1 MADKNGNPQQ
11 CRDAQFSDKPMA
23 NPGVCPFKG
32 PDIAIVPMR
41 YALDRSRYD
50 VDPSQLTP
58 LSAEGK
64 WKCPPKLQSRG
75 YTLRQL
81 RDGFVYVYDE
91 TEEVLHEY
99 RFQAHDASLTRIVW
113 GDAASLPDIRSA
125 EGESRTHLL
134 YPRTHK
140 LRMAFSPYQW
150 TWRMCQLMSA
160 SGVKR
165 ASWLRELDLRD
176 YSRHMSAWHTLPLT
190 RLSKRVVADVD
201 PHPINHDG
209 RFADSAHPPKADDE
223 GKYPS
228 VSLAADVVWTGSV
241 DDTSS
246 SVLIAL
252 DDPLAML
259 EDLGMQLATDQAALH
274 EFQLEHEH
282 ALNIA
287 GVVERLCGA
296 AGDNS
301 LLPASVLNDEAKA
314 RQYIRDVEVYFEQL
328 QAEDDATEGQD
339 TLTYGLAERP
349 SQSLG
354 EDIKREYGSL
364 PDPALRKS
372 WQDRSKWR
380 REVDLEAARD
390 YTDVQQAQL
399 KILRGRVVETQQDIK
414 ALGEY
419 IGTDPIRLFI
429 DTTHST
435 SLLCLLNVVSDLLCN
450 LSQDIGFSHW
460 LQKEEEKSK
469 TLFGQIRFGFS
480 QPIKD
485 AITNEANRVMQG
497 VSDVTA
503 LVGRAGELNG
513 FLTHDALAEKPW
525 IKALSEPAQMTL
537 NALVQLAKDAGKA
550 TLENIQL
557 AFFPVDSRLAGGAVN
572 QNAALMLRNLLMG
585 HVLLNHP
592 EKLQINEDF
601 AKHHAA
607 WKTDLNKGRD
617 LYKTAQSRWLY
628 QANTYDRRVTAKL
641 MQDIQKEL
649 KLHLIK
655 EPLLFDYRSQ
665 RYGQV
670 MQNKIATSFA
680 AFGQLTKEWSQQA
693 KAWSAEQ
700 GINAGAITWGIAAV
714 NLLNTFVTYET
725 ASRDGELNKKD
736 WAKVASAAAY
746 TANALMAV
754 FVETGWGAMKD
765 LGALDEKGKYKKITQ
780 KSAAQWLRL
789 GRPEFGRVIKGFGP
803 RLVGLGG
810 FAVVAASLE
819 LWDVLDDIQAA
830 TGLNRAVLQVKG
842 VAVTGMIGLGV
853 AYSFSGFWA
862 VAGQGKYAAYLMSPW
877 FLATTVII
885 GLVYLFATYALNYL
899 KQDMV
904 GKWLHKCSWSKS
916 IEVRFDSEQEEVYAF
931 REIQLSPALFVKAT
945 TEMSLTNAGDLG
957 FRMEEIH
964 TGAWLQLRIPA
975 ALRGT
980 MIQVNLLNSY
990 RPSQIM
996 PVIAL
1001 GGSLQS
1007 YFLESGFPES
1017 IGQWGHTPDK
1027 KEKLFLSIQLCK
1039 PLPQPDED
1047 IIWQAWIPVEEK
1059 SKYVEVQIWYANE
1072 ILDVKDGDRGYR
1084 FQMELLASGAQED
1097 IEQRLP
1103 SSSDSALAVEKL
1115 GGRYDGANLL
1125 VPL

>member
-11 CRDAQFSDKPMA
+11 CRNAQFSDKPMA

-75 YTLRQL
+75 YTLRQM

-91 TEEVLHEY
+91 TDEVLHEY

-113 GDAASLPDIRSA
+113 GEVEQDIRSA
-125 EGESRTHLL
+125 SGESRSHLL

-176 YSRHMSAWHTLPLT
+176 YSRQMSAWHTLPLT
-190 RLSKRVVADVD
+190 RLSKGVVADVD
-201 PHPINHDG
+201 PHPVKHDG
-209 RFADSAHPPKADDE
+209 RFADSAHPPEADDE

-228 VSLAADVVWTGSV
+228 VSLAADVLWTGSV
-241 DDTSS
+241 EDKSS

-259 EDLGMQLATDQAALH
+259 EDLGMQLASDQAALH
-274 EFQLEHEH
+274 EFPLEHEH

-287 GVVERLCGA
+287 GVVEKLCGA
-296 AGDNS
+296 AGDKS
-301 LLPASVLNDEAKA
+301 LLPASVLKDESRT
-314 RQYIRDVEVYFEQL
+314 RQYIRDIEAYFEQL

-339 TLTYGLAERP
+339 TLLYGLAERP
-349 SQSLG
+349 SQNLG
-354 EDIKREYGSL
+354 EDIKGEYGGL

-399 KILRGRVVETQQDIK
+399 KILRGRVFETQQDIK

-429 DTTHST
+429 DTTHAT
-435 SLLCLLNVVSDLLCN
+435 SLLCLLDVVSDLLCN
-450 LSQDIGFSHW
+450 LSQDIGFSRW

-497 VSDVTA
+497 VSDLTA
-503 LVGRAGELNG
+503 LAGRAGELNG

-537 NALVQLAKDAGKA
+537 NALVQLAKGAGKA

-557 AFFPVDSRLAGGAVN
+557 AFFPVDSRLAGRAAN
-572 QNAALMLRNLLMG
+572 QNAVLMLRNLLMG

-592 EKLQINEDF
+592 EKMQINEDF
-601 AKHHAA
+601 AKRHAA
-607 WKTDLNKGRD
+607 WKAELNKGRD

-628 QANTYDRRVTAKL
+628 QANAYDRRVTAKL
-641 MQDIQKEL
+641 MQDIQLEL
-649 KLHLIK
+649 KLHQIK
-655 EPLLFDYRSQ
+655 QPLLFDYRSQ

-670 MQNKIATSFA
+670 MRNKIANSFA
-680 AFGQLTKEWSQQA
+680 AYGQLTKEWSQQA

-700 GINAGAITWGIAAV
+700 GLNAGAITWGIAAV

-746 TANALMAV
+746 TGNALMAV

-765 LGALDEKGKYKKITQ
+765 LGDFDEDGKYIKITRR
-780 KSAAQWLRL
+780 SAADWKRR
-789 GRPEFGRVIKGFGP
+789 GRPELGRSIKGFGP

-819 LWDVLDDIQAA
+819 LWDILDDMQSS
-830 TGLNRAVLQVKG
+830 TGLGKTMLETK
-842 VAVTGMIGLGV
+842 
-853 AYSFSGFWA
+853 FWA
-862 VAGQGKYAAYLMSPW
+862 VFGMSTVGLMQAVAGTTALIGQSKYIAFVMSPW
-877 FLATTVII
+877 FLGATVVV
-885 GLVYLFATYALNYL
+885 GLIYLFATFAINFLRR
-899 KQDMV
+899 DAV
-904 GKWLHKCSWSKS
+904 GDWLHQCMWSRYPV
-916 IEVRFDSEQEEVYAF
+916 ERFKNQDEENLTF
-931 REIQLSPALFVKAT
+931 HEIQLSPTLFVKPT
-945 TEMSLTNAGDLG
+945 MGMKWVDVGELGYQVREMP
-957 FRMEEIH
+957 
-964 TGAWLQLRIPA
+964 TGAWLQLRTPA
-975 ALRGT
+975 ALRGET
-980 MIQVNLLNSY
+980 IHVNLMTSY
-990 RPSQIM
+990 RPSSVM
-996 PVIAL
+996 PVKAL
-1001 GGSLQS
+1001 SGSLQKDFIS
-1007 YFLESGFPES
+1007 NGSSEPVS
-1017 IGQWGHTPDK
+1017 QWGQTPDR
-1027 KEKLFLSIQLCK
+1027 EFQVHHGVQLCNA
-1039 PLPQPDED
+1039 LPPPEED
-1047 IIWQAWIPVEEK
+1047 VIWQTWIPVAEK
-1059 SKYVEVQIWYANE
+1059 AKYLEVQVWYPQEVLSTRA
-1072 ILDVKDGDRGYR
+1072 GDIGYR
-1084 FQMELLASGAQED
+1084 FQTELVSGGTYDSKASYFPGALNSSLQV
-1097 IEQRLP
+1097 EQ
-1103 SSSDSALAVEKL
+1103 L
-1115 GGRYDGANLL
+1115 GGRGEGALL
-1125 VPL
+1125 PIPL

>member
-11 CRDAQFSDKPMA
+11 CRNAQFSDKPMA

-64 WKCPPKLQSRG
+64 WKCPPKLQSRS

-91 TEEVLHEY
+91 TDEVLHEY

-113 GDAASLPDIRSA
+113 GEVEQDIRSA
-125 EGESRTHLL
+125 SGESRSHLL

-176 YSRHMSAWHTLPLT
+176 YSRQMSAWHTLPLT
-190 RLSKRVVADVD
+190 RLSKGVVADVD
-201 PHPINHDG
+201 PHPVKHDG

-228 VSLAADVVWTGSV
+228 VSLAADVLWTGSV
-241 DDTSS
+241 EDKSS

-259 EDLGMQLATDQAALH
+259 EDLGMQLASDQAALH
-274 EFQLEHEH
+274 EFKLEHEH

-287 GVVERLCGA
+287 GVVEKLCGA
-296 AGDNS
+296 AGDKS
-301 LLPASVLNDEAKA
+301 LLPSSVLNDEAKA
-314 RQYIRDVEVYFEQL
+314 RQYIRDVEAYFEQL

-349 SQSLG
+349 SQHLG
-354 EDIKREYGSL
+354 EDIKGKYGGL

-380 REVDLEAARD
+380 REVDLDAARD

-399 KILRGRVVETQQDIK
+399 KILRGRVAETQQDIK

-429 DTTHST
+429 DTTHAT
-435 SLLCLLNVVSDLLCN
+435 SLLCLLGVVSDLLCN
-450 LSQDIGFSHW
+450 LSQDISFSRW

-497 VSDVTA
+497 VSDLTA
-503 LVGRAGELNG
+503 LAGRAGELNG
-513 FLTHDALAEKPW
+513 FLTHDSLAEKPW
-525 IKALSEPAQMTL
+525 IKTLSEPAQMTL
-537 NALVQLAKDAGKA
+537 NALVQLAKGAGKA

-557 AFFPVDSRLAGGAVN
+557 AFFPVDSRLAGGAAN
-572 QNAALMLRNLLMG
+572 QNAVLMLRNLLMG

-592 EKLQINEDF
+592 EKMQINEDF
-601 AKHHAA
+601 AKRHAA
-607 WKTDLNKGRD
+607 WKAELNKGRD

-641 MQDIQKEL
+641 MQDIQLEL

-655 EPLLFDYRSQ
+655 QPLLFDYRSQ

-670 MQNKIATSFA
+670 MQNKIANSFA
-680 AFGQLTKEWSQQA
+680 AYGQLTKEWSQQA

-700 GINAGAITWGIAAV
+700 GLNAGAITWGIAAV

-725 ASRDGELNKKD
+725 ASRDGDLNKKD

-746 TANALMAV
+746 TGNALMAV
-754 FVETGWGAMKD
+754 FVETGWGTMKG
-765 LGALDEKGKYKKITQ
+765 LGDFDADGKYIKITRR
-780 KSAAQWLRL
+780 SASDWTRR
-789 GRPEFGRVIKGFGP
+789 GRPEFGKLIKGFGP

-810 FAVVAASLE
+810 FAVVASSLE
-819 LWDVLDDIQAA
+819 LWDIVDDLHEA
-830 TGLNRAVLQVKG
+830 TGLDKTMLQAKGWAVLLMTAGGAAQAFAG
-842 VAVTGMIGLGV
+842 VYAL
-853 AYSFSGFWA
+853 
-862 VAGQGKYAAYLMSPW
+862 AGYGKYSALVMSPW
-877 FLATTVII
+877 FSGGMVIV
-885 GLVYLFATYALNYL
+885 GLIYLFSTFALNYL
-899 KQDMV
+899 KRDVV
-904 GKWLHKCSWSKS
+904 GNWLHKCSWSRYLA
-916 IEVRFDSEQEEVYAF
+916 ERFKNQHEENLTF
-931 REIQLSPALFVKAT
+931 QEIQLSPALFVRPTMSMRVVKVGGLGYQVR
-945 TEMSLTNAGDLG
+945 EMP
-957 FRMEEIH
+957 
-964 TGAWLQLRIPA
+964 TGAWLQLRTPA
-975 ALRGT
+975 VLRGET
-980 MIQVNLLNSY
+980 ICVNVITSY
-990 RPSQIM
+990 RPSSVM
-996 PVIAL
+996 PVKAL
-1001 GGSLQS
+1001 DECLQTDFIS
-1007 YFLESGFPES
+1007 NGTSEWVS
-1017 IGQWGHTPDK
+1017 QWGKTPD
-1027 KEKLFLSIQLCK
+1027 EEFQSHNGARLCTAL
-1039 PLPQPDED
+1039 PLPEED
-1047 IIWQAWIPVEEK
+1047 VIWQTWVPVSEK
-1059 SKYVEVQIWYANE
+1059 TMYLELQVWYPQEV
-1072 ILDVKDGDRGYR
+1072 LSPRDGDKGYR
-1084 FQMELLASGAQED
+1084 FQVELVAGGTFDNKANHLPGAVK
-1097 IEQRLP
+1097 
-1103 SSSDSALAVEKL
+1103 DSLQVEKL
-1115 GGRYDGANLL
+1115 GARGDGALL
-1125 VPL
+1125 PVPL

>member
-1 MADKNGNPQQ
+1 MADKGGNPQQ
-11 CRDAQFSDKPMA
+11 CRNAQFSDKPMA

-50 VDPSQLTP
+50 VDPGRLTP

-64 WKCPPKLQSRG
+64 WKCPPKLQSRS

-91 TEEVLHEY
+91 TDEVLHEY

-113 GDAASLPDIRSA
+113 GDTEQDTRSA
-125 EGESRTHLL
+125 SGESRNHLL

-150 TWRMCQLMSA
+150 TWRMCQMMSG
-160 SGVKR
+160 SGLKR
-165 ASWLRELDLRD
+165 ASWLRELDLLD
-176 YSRHMSAWHTLPLT
+176 YSRQMTAWHALPST
-190 RLSKRVVADVD
+190 RLSKGAVADVD

-209 RFADSAHPPKADDE
+209 RFADSAHPPEADEE

-228 VSLAADVVWTGSV
+228 VPLASDVVWTGGV
-241 DDTSS
+241 EDKFS

-287 GVVERLCGA
+287 GVVEKLCGA
-296 AGDNS
+296 AGDKS
-301 LLPASVLNDEAKA
+301 LLPAAVLKDEAKT
-314 RQYIRDVEVYFEQL
+314 RQYIRDIEAYFEQL
-328 QAEDDATEGQD
+328 QVEDDATEGQD

-349 SQSLG
+349 SQHLG
-354 EDIKREYGSL
+354 EDIKGEYGGL

-380 REVDLEAARD
+380 REVHLDAARD
-390 YTDVQQAQL
+390 YTEVQQAQL

-429 DTTHST
+429 DTSHST
-435 SLLCLLNVVSDLLCN
+435 SLLCLLDVVSDLICN
-450 LSQDIGFSHW
+450 LSQDVGISHW

-469 TLFGQIRFGFS
+469 TLFGLTRFGFS

-497 VSDVTA
+497 ISDVTA
-503 LVGRAGELNG
+503 LASRAGELNG

-537 NALVQLAKDAGKA
+537 NALVQLAKGAGKA

-557 AFFPVDSRLAGGAVN
+557 TFFPVDSRLAGGAVN

-585 HVLLNHP
+585 HVLLGHP
-592 EKLQINEDF
+592 EKIQINEDF
-601 AKHHAA
+601 AKRHAA
-607 WKTDLNKGRD
+607 WKADLNKGRD

-641 MQDIQKEL
+641 MQDIQREL

-655 EPLLFDYRSQ
+655 QPLLFDYRSQ

-670 MQNKIATSFA
+670 MQNKIANSFA
-680 AFGQLTKEWSQQA
+680 AYGQLTKEWSQQA

-700 GINAGAITWGIAAV
+700 GLNAGAITWGIAAV

-736 WAKVASAAAY
+736 WAKIASAAAY
-746 TANALMAV
+746 TGNALMAV
-754 FVETGWGAMKD
+754 FVETGWAAMKD
-765 LGALDEKGKYKKITQ
+765 LGDFDEKGKYIKVTER
-780 KSAAQWLRL
+780 STADWTRR
-789 GRPEFGRVIKGFGP
+789 GRPELGRSIKGFGP

-810 FAVVAASLE
+810 FSIVAASLE
-819 LWDVLDDIQAA
+819 LWDILDDLQGA
-830 TGLNRAVLQVKG
+830 TGLARTMQQVKG
-842 VAVTGMIGLGV
+842 LAVLGMIVGGMAQALAGG
-853 AYSFSGFWA
+853 YA
-862 VAGQGKYAAYLMSPW
+862 VGGQGSYIALVMSPW
-877 FLATTVII
+877 FAGVMAVI
-885 GLVYLFATYALNYL
+885 GLVYLFTVFAMNRL
-899 KQDMV
+899 KRDVV
-904 GKWLHKCSWSKS
+904 GNWLHKSTWS
-916 IEVRFDSEQEEVYAF
+916 RFQVERFENQHEENLTF
-931 REIQLSPALFVKAT
+931 QEIQLSPVLFVKPT
-945 TEMSLTNAGDLG
+945 MGMKLVDVGELGYQVREMP
-957 FRMEEIH
+957 
-964 TGAWLQLRIPA
+964 TGAWLQLRTPA
-975 ALRGT
+975 ALRGET
-980 MIQVNLLNSY
+980 IHVNLMTSY
-990 RPSQIM
+990 RPSSVM
-996 PVIAL
+996 PVKAL
-1001 GGSLQS
+1001 SGSLQKDFINNGS
-1007 YFLESGFPES
+1007 SEPVS
-1017 IGQWGHTPDK
+1017 QWGKTPDRD
-1027 KEKLFLSIQLCK
+1027 FHAHHGVNLCNA
-1039 PLPQPDED
+1039 LPPPEED
-1047 IIWQAWIPVEEK
+1047 VIWQTWIPVAEK
-1059 SKYVEVQIWYANE
+1059 AKYLEVQVWYPQEVLSTRA
-1072 ILDVKDGDRGYR
+1072 GDLGYR
-1084 FQMELLASGAQED
+1084 FQAELVSAGHATIKKAIPQV
-1097 IEQRLP
+1097 RLI
-1103 SSSDSALAVEKL
+1103 VRCKL
-1115 GGRYDGANLL
+1115 KN
-1125 VPL
+1125 